1 MKTMHDLVAG
11 DEVNCY
17 MRQSLP
23 LEVGRT
29 AKGVEY
35 RYVPRRPQK
44 ASSAGLSRFRA
55 TVVAN
60 DTDNN
65 IITVNTVGINSRG
78 NPIGT
83 SPPLRAEISYTA
95 LARVFLL
102 SPVHFEPREEIRRS
116 GSSFRPTTKAL
127 GTNYKAYRTL
137 ESIHI
142 PNEGNS

>member
-1 MKTMHDLVAG
+1 MKTMHDLVTG
-11 DEVNCY
+11 DELNVY

-35 RYVPRRPQK
+35 RYVPRRRQK

-55 TVVAN
+55 VVVSN
-60 DTDNN
+60 DTVNN

-78 NPIGT
+78 NPLST
-83 SPPLRAEISYTA
+83 SPPLKAEISYTA
-95 LARVFLL
+95 LDRVFLL
-102 SPVHFEPREEIRRS
+102 SAFHYEPREELRR
-116 GSSFRPTTKAL
+116 GGNSFRPTTSAI